1 MADDR
6 DESQPTERSRS
17 FGRDSS
23 GLRGARNMIQP
34 DAVPK
39 PPNRSGAAHNPLVV
53 FGNAIFIILVLVAV
67 GGYFGLRR
75 FSAPGPLTAEK
86 TVYVPKGSGPQPYL
100 FSVS

>member
-34 DAVPK
+34 DAVP
-39 PPNRSGAAHNPLVV
+39 
-53 FGNAIFIILVLVAV
+53 
-67 GGYFGLRR
+67 
-75 FSAPGPLTAEK
+75 
-86 TVYVPKGSGPQPYL
+86 
-100 FSVS
+100 